1 MNIEQ
6 LMSQE
11 YQFADVMILTKVM
24 VDIDPKIAIKK
35 VKVINMILVIYFLI
49 IIKIGTN

>member
-1 MNIEQ
+1 
-6 LMSQE
+6 
-11 YQFADVMILTKVM
+11 M